1 MRRGDILAPF
11 NHSRRSVPSEA
22 LRGRMKNEHTVIGNY
37 IFNMKVFKDRPP
49 VAAAVIII
57 AVVSEM
63 IILKELASNIKVNC
77 SGGWDELLP
86 HYFTQFVRNCLK
98 Y

>member
-1 MRRGDILAPF
+1 MGRGDIPALL
-11 NHSRRSVPSEA
+11 NHSRRRVPSEA
-22 LRGRMKNEHTVIGNY
+22 LRGRIKNEHTVIGNN
-37 IFNMKVFKDRPP
+37 IFNMKVFKDRPS

-57 AVVSEM
+57 AVASEM
-63 IILKELASNIKVNC
+63 IILKELASNIKVSC

-86 HYFTQFVRNCLK
+86 HYFMQFVRNCLK